1 MWYIIP
7 KEKVNELYHYGIKD
21 QKWGVKNGPPYPLD
35 PSKRK
40 SGSNLNASSLPTVRL
55 PKAEYAHV
63 MSEIATNISNEQREQ
78 KVFSKYIGNF
88 IYTVENNFD
97 NTYRV
102 IDKSKIR

>member
-7 KEKVNELYHYGIKD
+7 KQRADELYHHGVKD
-21 QKWGVKNGPPYPLD
+21 QRWGVQNGPPYPLD
-35 PSKRK
+35 PNKK
-40 SGSNLNASSLPTVRL
+40 SLGSDLEASSLPTVRL

-63 MSEIATNISNEQREQ
+63 MSEIATHITNEQREQ
-78 KVFSKYIGNF
+78 KVFSKNIGNY
-88 IYTVENNFD
+88 IYTVENYFD